1 MLAPVHLRDLLLPSG
16 DHPRNQPHLSSAS
29 GLALVG
35 RWLCVIADDEHHLG
49 LFDGADPNAPGRLL
63 RLLPDDLPAGFK
75 ARKKAKPDFESLIQL
90 PGDSLLAIGSG
101 SRRRRQRGLLFSV
114 NVLGGLAGAP
124 KPVDLAPLYEPLQDR
139 FDDLNIEGGFVSQ
152 GRLCL
157 LQRGNKGGSPNAVI
171 AYALRDFQQ
180 WLGRQADVPSAM
192 EIQEWSLGD
201 CEGVPLGFTD
211 ATTLP
216 DGGWL
221 FSAVAE
227 DTDDSYVDG
236 HCAGSAIGWV
246 DAAGQLVRLGAIEGS
261 PKVEGI
267 AIDAGGRLL
276 AVTDADDPSR
286 PSRLMVLSPA
296 R

>member
-1 MLAPVHLRDLLLPSG
+1 MRDLAVRRG
-16 DHPRNQPHLSSAS
+16 EHPRAQPHLSSAS

-35 RWLCVIADDEHHLG
+35 RWLCVVADDEHHLG
-49 LFDGADPNAPGRLL
+49 LFDSDTPGAPGRLL

-75 ARKKAKPDFESLIQL
+75 ARKKAKPDFESLLQL
-90 PGDSLLAIGSG
+90 PGGSLLAIGSG
-101 SRRRRQRGLLFSV
+101 SRRKRQRGLLLAV
-114 NVLGGLAGAP
+114 DAQGGLAVAP
-124 KPVDLAPLYEPLQDR
+124 EPVALAALYEPLQDR

-157 LQRGNKGGSPNAVI
+157 LQRGNKGESPNAVI

-180 WLGRQADVPSAM
+180 WLGRQANAPGAI
-192 EIQEWSLGD
+192 EIQEWPLGA
-201 CEGVPLGFTD
+201 CAGVPLGFTD
-211 ATTLP
+211 ATPLP

-227 DTDDSYVDG
+227 DTDDSYADG
-236 HCAGSAIGWV
+236 ACAGSAIGWV

-276 AVTDADDPSR
+276 AVTDADDPEQ
-286 PSRLMVLSPA
+286 PSHLVALSPA
-296 R
+296 T

>member
-1 MLAPVHLRDLLLPSG
+1 VRDLAVRRG
-16 DHPRNQPHLSSAS
+16 EHPRAQPHLSSAS
-29 GLALVG
+29 GLALAG

-49 LFDGADPNAPGRLL
+49 LFDSGDPTAPGRLL

-75 ARKKAKPDFESLIQL
+75 ARKKAKPDFESLVQL
-90 PGDSLLAIGSG
+90 PGASLLATGSG
-101 SRRRRQRGLLFSV
+101 SRRKRQRGLLFAV
-114 NVLGGLAGAP
+114 DARGGLAEAP
-124 KPVDLAPLYEPLQDR
+124 EPVDLAALYEPLQER

-157 LQRGNKGGSPNAVI
+157 LQRGNKGGSPNALI
-171 AYALRDFQQ
+171 TYKLRDFQQ
-180 WLGRQADVPSAM
+180 WLGRHADAPGAT
-192 EIQEWSLGD
+192 EIKEWPLGACD
-201 CEGVPLGFTD
+201 GVPLGFTD

-227 DTDDSYVDG
+227 DTTNSYVDG
-236 HCAGSAIGWV
+236 ACAGSAIGWV

-276 AVTDADDPSR
+276 AVTDADDPEQ
-286 PSRLMVLSPA
+286 PSRLIALSPVSC
-296 R
+296 